1 MKRHQIEKAPLWNGI
16 PKNLFNQNIACE
28 GQTEGYYGIFLQ
40 DVFMSNF
47 EKAEWRPEQ
56 KRLYAKIR
64 ADIIIGL
71 INEG

>member
-1 MKRHQIEKAPLWNGI
+1 
-16 PKNLFNQNIACE
+16 
-28 GQTEGYYGIFLQ
+28 
-40 DVFMSNF
+40 MSNF
-47 EKAEWRPEQ
+47 EKTEWRPEQ